1 MTYNNTTKE
10 QKQKQKRKEV
20 IIMNNKE
27 VKPYKATERDPRVIL
42 PRNEFFNLSYEEK
55 RYLMSYWREN
65 FTTNAILKGMGYNNS
80 TSLYK
85 AIKRLGLPT
94 DLRKHKDLM
103 MKEELQQLTKMPEE
117 TKEVIKSATKD
128 TVETEEKE
136 QEVQEVEQGTQE
148 QEVETPATQQEQELP
163 FEEEEREVETEEEVK
178 IPRVVSKQQEVQF
191 TPTTNPTDVRTIK
204 VELIGNV
211 TLGEIQKVLQ
221 FAEEMNLAIKVQ
233 G

>member
-103 MKEELQQLTKMPEE
+103 MKEELQHLTKMPEE
-117 TKEVIKSATKD
+117 TKEVIKSAVKD

-136 QEVQEVEQGTQE
+136 QEVQEVEQETQE
-148 QEVETPATQQEQELP
+148 QEQEVP
-163 FEEEEREVETEEEVK
+163 FEEEKQEVETEEEVK

-191 TPTTNPTDVRTIK
+191 TPATNPTDVRTIK

>member
-10 QKQKQKRKEV
+10 EKQKQKRKEV

-42 PRNEFFNLSYEEK
+42 PRSEFFNLSYEEK

-85 AIKRLGLPT
+85 TIKRLGLPT

-103 MKEELQQLTKMPEE
+103 MKEELQQLTKMPKE
-117 TKEVIKSATKD
+117 TKEVIRNAAKD
-128 TVETEEKE
+128 TVETEDKEQDVQEEAYQETPVQEQEMQNEEETQEEE
-136 QEVQEVEQGTQE
+136 QEVQY
-148 QEVETPATQQEQELP
+148 
-163 FEEEEREVETEEEVK
+163 EEEVVNT
-178 IPRVVSKQQEVQF
+178 PQVTNKQQEVK
-191 TPTTNPTDVRTIK
+191 TTTSANNIVNLPTIK
-204 VELIGNV
+204 VELTGNV

-221 FAEEMNLAIKVQ
+221 FAEEMNLTIKVQ

>member
-10 QKQKQKRKEV
+10 EKQKRKRKEV

-103 MKEELQQLTKMPEE
+103 MKEELQHLTKMPEE
-117 TKEVIKSATKD
+117 TKEVIKSAVKD

-136 QEVQEVEQGTQE
+136 QEVQEVEQETQE
-148 QEVETPATQQEQELP
+148 QEVP
-163 FEEEEREVETEEEVK
+163 FEEEEQEVETEEEVK

-191 TPTTNPTDVRTIK
+191 TPATNPADVRTIK
-204 VELIGNV
+204 VELVGNV

>member
-10 QKQKQKRKEV
+10 EKQKQKRKEV

-117 TKEVIKSATKD
+117 TKEVIKSAVKD

-136 QEVQEVEQGTQE
+136 QEVQEEEQETQE
-148 QEVETPATQQEQELP
+148 QEQEVP
-163 FEEEEREVETEEEVK
+163 FEEEEQEVKTEEEVK

-191 TPTTNPTDVRTIK
+191 TPATNPADVRTIK

>member
-1 MTYNNTTKE
+1 
-10 QKQKQKRKEV
+10 
-20 IIMNNKE
+20 MNNKE

-103 MKEELQQLTKMPEE
+103 MKEELQHLTKMPEE
-117 TKEVIKSATKD
+117 TKEVIKRAVKD
-128 TVETEEKE
+128 TVETEVKE
-136 QEVQEVEQGTQE
+136 QEVQEVEQETQE
-148 QEVETPATQQEQELP
+148 QQVKTPVTQQEQEVSL
-163 FEEEEREVETEEEVK
+163 EEEEQEVEAGEVK
-178 IPRVVSKQQEVQF
+178 TPRVVSKQQEVQS
-191 TPTTNPTDVRTIK
+191 TPVTNPTDARTIK
-204 VELIGNV
+204 VELVGNV

>member
-10 QKQKQKRKEV
+10 EKQKQKRKEV

-103 MKEELQQLTKMPEE
+103 MKEELQHLTKMPEE
-117 TKEVIKSATKD
+117 TKEVIKSAVKD

-136 QEVQEVEQGTQE
+136 QEVQEVEQETQE
-148 QEVETPATQQEQELP
+148 QEQEVP
-163 FEEEEREVETEEEVK
+163 FEEEEQEVETEEEVK

-191 TPTTNPTDVRTIK
+191 TPATSPTDTRTIK
-204 VELIGNV
+204 VELVGNV

>member
-1 MTYNNTTKE
+1 
-10 QKQKQKRKEV
+10 
-20 IIMNNKE
+20 MNNKE

>member
-1 MTYNNTTKE
+1 
-10 QKQKQKRKEV
+10 
-20 IIMNNKE
+20 MNNKE

-42 PRNEFFNLSYEEK
+42 PRSEFFNLSYEEK

-85 AIKRLGLPT
+85 TIKRLGLPT

-103 MKEELQQLTKMPEE
+103 MEEELQQLTKMPKE
-117 TKEVIKSATKD
+117 TKEVIRNAAKD
-128 TVETEEKE
+128 TVETEDKEQDVQEEAYQETPVQEQEMQNEEETQEEE
-136 QEVQEVEQGTQE
+136 QEVQH
-148 QEVETPATQQEQELP
+148 
-163 FEEEEREVETEEEVK
+163 EEEVVNT
-178 IPRVVSKQQEVQF
+178 PQVTNKQQEVK
-191 TPTTNPTDVRTIK
+191 TTTSANNIVNLPTIK
-204 VELIGNV
+204 VELTGNV

-221 FAEEMNLAIKVQ
+221 FAEEMNLTIKVQ